1 MLDMNME
8 IIMKTFTA
16 LLMAA
21 LLATA
26 AHAEPLRYFGQTEQS
41 YQSHTNYGNNAASG
55 RYAVSDGSKIYY
67 EVYGQGKPIVVLHG
81 GMVGSTAEM
90 GEFIDRLRPQRQVI
104 AISTR
109 GHGKSESG
117 KVLPTYAQKAKDTAA
132 VLRQLGISQADFLGF
147 SDGAYTALQFAADY
161 STQSGKIIA
170 IGAGEWKRGFI
181 QGGAKERASFA
192 VLQKLDPAYWAQQQ
206 TIRPNPQR
214 TAQWV
219 AQQNTAYNQT
229 EFGAKIFSRVQS
241 PVLLVVDED
250 DQNAPLDTLIAAY
263 KMLPNADL
271 AVIPNTPHPTF
282 AVNFPAVWASVEPF
296 LNR

>member
-1 MLDMNME
+1 
-8 IIMKTFTA
+8 MKTFNVLLMTA
-16 LLMAA
+16 LLS
-21 LLATA
+21 TGT
-26 AHAEPLRYFGQTEQS
+26 HAEPLRYFGQTEQS
-41 YQSHTNYGNNAASG
+41 YQSTTHYGNNAASG
-55 RYAVSDGSKIYY
+55 GYAVSDGSKIYY

-81 GMVGSTAEM
+81 GIVGSTAEM

-117 KVLPTYAQKAKDTAA
+117 KVVPTYAQKAKDTAT

-161 STQSGKIIA
+161 PTQSGKIIA
-170 IGAGEWKRGFI
+170 IGAGEWKHGFI
-181 QGGAKERASFA
+181 QGGTKERAPFS

-219 AQQNTAYNQT
+219 AQQNAAYNQT
-229 EFGAKIFSRVQS
+229 EFGAETFSRVQS
-241 PVLLVVDED
+241 PVLLVVGED
-250 DQNAPLDTLIAAY
+250 DQNAPLDTVIAAY

>member
-8 IIMKTFTA
+8 MIMKTFTA

-132 VLRQLGISQADFLGF
+132 VLRQLGIS
-147 SDGAYTALQFAADY
+147 
-161 STQSGKIIA
+161 
-170 IGAGEWKRGFI
+170 
-181 QGGAKERASFA
+181 
-192 VLQKLDPAYWAQQQ
+192 
-206 TIRPNPQR
+206 
-214 TAQWV
+214 
-219 AQQNTAYNQT
+219 
-229 EFGAKIFSRVQS
+229 
-241 PVLLVVDED
+241 
-250 DQNAPLDTLIAAY
+250 
-263 KMLPNADL
+263 
-271 AVIPNTPHPTF
+271 
-282 AVNFPAVWASVEPF
+282 
-296 LNR
+296 

>member
-41 YQSHTNYGNNAASG
+41 YQSHTNYGSNAASG

-161 STQSGKIIA
+161 PTQSGKIIA

-181 QGGAKERASFA
+181 QGGAKERALFT

-241 PVLLVVDED
+241 PVLLVVGED
-250 DQNAPLDTLIAAY
+250 DQNAPLDTVIAAY